1 MVGKSDVSQH
11 PRRVKGT
18 ETGRA
23 AFKTRRAEKAVDETH
38 RLHGISGFDARE
50 DTFPSNTHAAPPRRG
65 AQGPSGT
72 RGMSDR
78 ITHECGVALVR
89 LLKPLAYYQE
99 KYGSP
104 LWGFTKLFLLM
115 EKQHNRGQDG
125 AGVASVKLDVPAG
138 EAFMFRE
145 RSVKSNPLDRIF
157 KSLLAQYNEKVD
169 TGVIHPEFPD
179 TVKRAFDFGGE
190 LLMGHLRYGTSGG
203 YSLSSCHPFFRRSP
217 WPTRNLALCGNFNL
231 TNTAELNAS
240 LTAMGQHPIHA
251 TDTQAILEK
260 IGFFLDEEHEDIY
273 RFLRKR
279 DLAGAELSRRIS
291 DDLDVTRILTRAS
304 QNWDGGYTLCG
315 LIGNG
320 DAFVARDPS
329 GIRPCFWFQNDEVAA
344 VASERAP
351 LMTVF
356 DLAAEQVREVKPG
369 HVVVLKRAG
378 TITENQFTA
387 PLPRSSCS
395 FERIY
400 FSRGND
406 LDIYR
411 ERQALGGQLAGQVIK
426 AIDHDW
432 ANTVFGFIPNT
443 AEVAYYGLMSALRC
457 RRRDEVKAAIL
468 QACANG
474 TLDEALLDELILR
487 NWPRGEKVV
496 SKDIKLRTFIGQE
509 GLRNQL
515 ASHIYD
521 ITYGS
526 VNPGDNLVCVDDS
539 IVRGTTLRKS
549 ILRILARLQPRKIVI
564 LSTAPQIRYPDCYG
578 IDMSELGKFIAFE
591 AAVELLKARGQ
602 GDLLQEVYTLCREEV
617 KRAGTVNH
625 VRKIYEPFTPEE
637 ISAKIVE
644 RVRPKSIDWQGEIE
658 IIFQTIENLHAAV
671 PNHTGDWYFTGRYP
685 TPGGYRVVNQ
695 AYLNYFEKAE
705 GRSY

>member
-1 MVGKSDVSQH
+1 VPFRGDGDGAA
-11 PRRVKGT
+11 GT
-18 ETGRA
+18 
-23 AFKTRRAEKAVDETH
+23 
-38 RLHGISGFDARE
+38 L
-50 DTFPSNTHAAPPRRG
+50 
-65 AQGPSGT
+65 
-72 RGMSDR
+72 GMSDR

-99 KYGSP
+99 KYGTP

-125 AGVASVKLDVPAG
+125 AGVACVKLDVPTG
-138 EAFMFRE
+138 KAFMFRE
-145 RSVKSNPLDRIF
+145 RSVKSNPLGRIF
-157 KSLLAQYNEKVD
+157 KTLLAQYNAQVD
-169 TGVIHPEFPD
+169 AGVIHPEFPD
-179 TVKRAFDFGGE
+179 TVKQSFDYGGE

-203 YSLSSCHPFFRRSP
+203 YNLSSCHPFFRRSP

-231 TNTAELNAS
+231 TNTAVLNAS

-279 DLAGAELSRRIS
+279 ELTGADLSRRIS
-291 DDLDVTRILTRAS
+291 DDLDVTRIFTRAT
-304 QNWDGGYTLCG
+304 QKWDGGYTLCG

-344 VASERAP
+344 FASERAP

-356 DLAAEQVREVKPG
+356 DLAAEQVKEVKPG

-387 PLPRSSCS
+387 PLPRAACS

-411 ERQALGGQLAGQVIK
+411 ERQALGGGLADQVIA
-426 AIDHDW
+426 AIGHDW
-432 ANTVFGFIPNT
+432 ANSVFSFIPNT
-443 AEVAYYGLMSALRC
+443 AEVAYYGLMAALHI
-457 RRRDEVKAAIL
+457 RRRNEVKAAIL
-468 QACANG
+468 EACAAG
-474 TLDEALLDELILR
+474 RLDEKLLDELILH

-526 VNPGDNLVCVDDS
+526 VNPGDNLVCLDDS

-564 LSTAPQIRYPDCYG
+564 VSTAPQIRYPDCYG

-591 AAVELLKARGQ
+591 AAVELLKERGQ
-602 GDLLQEVYTLCREEV
+602 GALLQDVYTLCQDELAR
-617 KRAGTVNH
+617 GGPVNH
-625 VRKIYEPFTPEE
+625 VRRIYEPFTAEE
-637 ISAKIVE
+637 ISAKIAE
-644 RVRPKSIDWQGEIE
+644 RVRPKDSEWQGGIE
-658 IIFQTIENLHAAV
+658 IIFQKIENLHAAV
-671 PNHTGDWYFTGRYP
+671 PNHTGDWYFTGKYP

-695 AYLNYFEKAE
+695 AYLNYFEKSE

>member
-1 MVGKSDVSQH
+1 
-11 PRRVKGT
+11 
-18 ETGRA
+18 
-23 AFKTRRAEKAVDETH
+23 
-38 RLHGISGFDARE
+38 
-50 DTFPSNTHAAPPRRG
+50 
-65 AQGPSGT
+65 
-72 RGMSDR
+72 MSDR

-89 LLKPLAYYQE
+89 LLKPLSYYQE

-125 AGVASVKLDVPAG
+125 AGVACVKLDAAEG

-157 KSLLAQYNEKVD
+157 KTLLGQYNEKVG
-169 TGVIHPEFPD
+169 TGEIHPEFPG
-179 TVKRAFDFGGE
+179 TVKRSFDFGGE

-203 YSLSSCHPFFRRSP
+203 YNLSSCHPFFRRSP

-251 TDTQAILEK
+251 SDTQAILEK

-279 DLAGAELSRRIS
+279 DLTGPDLSQRIS

-320 DAFVARDPS
+320 DAFVVRDPS
-329 GIRPCFWFQNDEVAA
+329 GIRPCYWFQNDEVVAF
-344 VASERAP
+344 ASERAP

-356 DLAAEQVREVKPG
+356 DLTPESVAEVKPG
-369 HVVVLKRAG
+369 HVVVIKRSGA
-378 TITENQFTA
+378 ITENQFAA
-387 PLPRSSCS
+387 PLPRAACS

-411 ERQALGGQLAGQVIK
+411 ERQALGGMLADQVIT
-426 AIDHDW
+426 AIGGDW
-432 ANTVFGFIPNT
+432 ANTVFSFIPNT
-443 AEVAYYGLMSALRC
+443 SEVAYFGLMSALRA
-457 RRRDEVKAAIL
+457 RRRNEVKTAIL
-468 QACANG
+468 AASAAG
-474 TLDEALLDELILR
+474 RLDEKLLDDLILR

-496 SKDIKLRTFIGQE
+496 SKDVKLRTFIGQE

-515 ASHIYD
+515 ASHVYD

-526 VNPGDNLVCVDDS
+526 ISPGENLVCVDDS

-549 ILRILARLQPRKIVI
+549 ILRILTRLQPKKIIIV
-564 LSTAPQIRYPDCYG
+564 STAPQVRYPDCYG

-591 AAVELLKARGQ
+591 AAVELLKERGQ
-602 GDLLQEVYTLCREEV
+602 ADRLQEVYALCLEEV
-617 KRAGTVNH
+617 KNGGTINH
-625 VRKIYEPFTPEE
+625 VRKIFEPFSPEE

-644 RVRPKSIDWQGEIE
+644 RVWPKDVDWHGQIE
-658 IIFQTIENLHAAV
+658 IIYQNIENLHAAV
-671 PNHTGDWYFTGRYP
+671 PGHTGDWYFTGKYP

-695 AYLNYFEKAE
+695 AYLNYYEKSE
-705 GRSY
+705 RRSY